1 MADERQKQKWRE
13 ASRRYFEKKRVEI
26 LAKDRER
33 KKKKYADNPKWRE
46 ELNFKKRA
54 NGMGFTKKQWENMFD
69 SQGRV
74 CAICRSE
81 ISGHKNGWHLDHCHK
96 TKTVRFILCTHC
108 NRGLGGFRDNPELLR
123 RAADALDE
131 FNKNRLDDGEV
142 E

>member
-13 ASRRYFEKKRVEI
+13 ASRRYFDKNRIKI

-46 ELNFKKRA
+46 EANFKKRA
-54 NGMGFTKKQWENMFD
+54 NGMGFSKKQWENMFD

-74 CAICRSE
+74 CAICGSE
-81 ISGHKNGWHLDHCHK
+81 TSGHKNGWQLDHCHK
-96 TKTVRFILCTHC
+96 TKKVRFILCTHC

-131 FNKNRLDDGEV
+131 FNKNRLDDGKV

>member
-13 ASRRYFEKKRVEI
+13 ASRRYFDKNRIKI

-33 KKKKYADNPKWRE
+33 KKKKYADNPNWRE
-46 ELNFKKRA
+46 EVNFKKRA
-54 NGMGFTKKQWENMFD
+54 NGMGFSKKQWENMFD

-74 CAICRSE
+74 CAICGSE
-81 ISGHKNGWHLDHCHK
+81 TSGHKNGWQLDHCHK

-131 FNKNRLDDGEV
+131 FNKNGLDDGKV